1 MFSKIKKKIFF
12 WPKNQKINFSS
23 FFDKKLLNQKKFFGP
38 NFFFDVP
45 RPALLT
51 VTGPIFFYQII
62 IFDQN
67 IYFTKKLFWPKNFL
81 GPKNYIWPNNYFR
94 PTFCFEQTFCLSKK
108 LFWPKQIFRPK
119 KQFWPTIY
127 FLPKNVFLP
136 EIVLTNMFFWPKIF
150 WDQTFFICTRFSQRP
165 CFFLLN
171 LVFFYVQCCKL
182 PVQIYSS

>member
-1 MFSKIKKKIFF
+1 MFSKIKKKNFF

-108 LFWPKQIFRPK
+108 LFWPKQSPCNFSFLVASTTTKCGSLRPHGVSVRL
-119 KQFWPTIY
+119 Y
-127 FLPKNVFLP
+127 ECRGSNHS
-136 EIVLTNMFFWPKIF
+136 VLWASPALKVT
-150 WDQTFFICTRFSQRP
+150 
-165 CFFLLN
+165 
-171 LVFFYVQCCKL
+171 
-182 PVQIYSS
+182 